1 MKRTLCTLLAALCVC
16 AAACGCAPGAQSAS
30 GAAGPSAASS
40 ASSAASSSTSAASAA
55 LPASEPAESAPQPA
69 GPAQMQQ
76 CMLPVY
82 SGDGPVQTPLYAQAD
97 TASDVLAQLMPFDTV
112 FVLREE
118 GEFSEV
124 CFGNWFG
131 WMESSRL
138 PAEAEARVA
147 VPLPEFLTAEQQRDF
162 VRATALFNAYIA
174 RNEGLA
180 VDYEQ
185 TKAVPREGYDYDL
198 TYALDTAWASYAD
211 FDAAMR
217 SLFTDEYLASRL
229 DAQTPFYRDIDGMVY
244 LIEADRGAWSC
255 DVEGYTLTEQTD
267 ERIAFDV
274 NFLFTTPVAQHRCS
288 LPAAMERTADGWRF
302 SDFTSG
308 ADDTRWMEAMG
319 PDFDPFEGQA

>member
-97 TASDVLAQLMPFDTV
+97 TASDVLAQIMPFDTV

-124 CFGNWFG
+124 CFGI
-131 WMESSRL
+131 MAKLR
-138 PAEAEARVA
+138 AEPPKEFAGYAVEKVA
-147 VPLPEFLTAEQQRDF
+147 DYKKPEET
-162 VRATALFNAYIA
+162 
-174 RNEGLA
+174 G
-180 VDYEQ
+180 
-185 TKAVPREGYDYDL
+185 
-198 TYALDTAWASYAD
+198 
-211 FDAAMR
+211 
-217 SLFTDEYLASRL
+217 
-229 DAQTPFYRDIDGMVY
+229 
-244 LIEADRGAWSC
+244 
-255 DVEGYTLTEQTD
+255 
-267 ERIAFDV
+267 
-274 NFLFTTPVAQHRCS
+274 